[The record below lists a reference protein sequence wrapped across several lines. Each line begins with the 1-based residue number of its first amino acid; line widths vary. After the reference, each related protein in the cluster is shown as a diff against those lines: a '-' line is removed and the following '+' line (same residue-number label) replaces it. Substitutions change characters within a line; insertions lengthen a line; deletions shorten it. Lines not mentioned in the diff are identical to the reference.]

1 MKHRNLIGLVM
12 GILIST
18 MVLSACST
26 PVADSGDTVTVT
38 DLIGRE
44 VVVPADVESVV
55 AIGPG
60 ALRLVVYAGGVSSV
74 VGIEQFELN
83 SAIGRPYWLA
93 NPDLASLPAIG
104 QGGPNNAP
112 DPEKLLS
119 VFPDV
124 IFSTYAADP
133 AAADELQEKTG
144 IPVIV
149 LSYGT
154 IGFGVTAIFGE
165 PIQDSLSLVGQVLG
179 SEEKAQETISF
190 LLATEADLQART
202 GSISEEYKPSIYVG
216 ALGSKGTHGIES
228 TQGQYALLDVINAI
242 NVVDVTGEAGA
253 IMVDKEALLDWDP
266 DLIVVDEGGLSSVLE
281 DVEKN
286 PMFYEALSAV
296 QNGQVYGQLPYNYY
310 STNLDTAIA
319 DAYYLGT
326 LLYPEAFNDIDPVT
340 KADEIY
346 EAMVGLAVYEQMAAD
361 FGGYG
366 PITFD
371 LPD

>member
-1 MKHRNLIGLVM
+1 MKNKKVMWLIV

-26 PVADSGDTVTVT
+26 PVSRSGGTITVT

-44 VVVPADVESVV
+44 VEVPAEVDSVV

-60 ALRLVVYAGGVSSV
+60 ALRLVIYAGGAPSV
-74 VGIEQFELN
+74 VGVEQFELN
-83 SAIGRPYWLA
+83 SVVGRPYWLA
-93 NPDLASLPAIG
+93 NPDLANLPAIG
-104 QGGPNNAP
+104 QGGSNNAP

-119 VFPDV
+119 VNPDV
-124 IFSTYAADP
+124 IFSTYATD
-133 AAADELQEKTG
+133 AASADELQEKTG
-144 IPVIV
+144 IPVV
-149 LSYGT
+149 VVSYGS
-154 IGFGVTAIFGE
+154 IGFGITAIFGE
-165 PIQDSLSLVGQVLG
+165 PIQNSLALIGQTLG
-179 SEEKAQETISF
+179 TEDKAQETIDF
-190 LLATEADLQART
+190 ILGAKADLEKRT
-202 GSISEEYKPSIYVG
+202 ASIPDEGKLSIYVG

-228 TQGQYALLDVINAI
+228 TQGQYALLDVISAV
-242 NVVDVTGEAGA
+242 NVVDVTGEAGS

-266 DLIVVDEGGLSSVLE
+266 DVIVIDEGGMASVLE

-286 PMFYEALSAV
+286 PIFYETLSAL

-326 LLYPEAFNDIDPVT
+326 ILYPEAFADIDPMA

-346 EAMVGLAVYEQMAAD
+346 MAMVGIAVYDQMAAD

-366 PITFD
+366 PVTFD
-371 LPD
+371 LSD